1 VSQRYHYVLW
11 SNLQEIFFKILLRIS
26 EPPFFLLQREFQF
39 KITTQLHIF
48 LYIFAELPPLNFTP
62 PPQVSLYFC
71 VCREELASRVRLT
84 DNAALKLQLRLN
96 HRDQNILNILN
107 EPREYNGMC
116 NNLNHPH
123 GGATLST
130 MRRLLPPDYAD
141 GNSNYPK
148 EICKLIQPL
157 ISKRKSQTK
166 SNQNKQMARH

>member
-1 VSQRYHYVLW
+1 MAQCRDSRRGDLIRHISFVLF
-11 SNLQEIFFKILLRIS
+11 SEFFDELEGITRSLKI
-26 EPPFFLLQREFQF
+26 
-39 KITTQLHIF
+39 HW
-48 LYIFAELPPLNFTP
+48 TP
-62 PPQVSLYFC
+62 PPLRLSLYFC

-123 GGATLST
+123 GGGATLST